1 MAGQGWAREAKTLRC
16 LSHSLS
22 NPAPGSHAGRAWL
35 RGAMDAALLHSL
47 LETNC
52 SLELAEELVLDGWGL
67 PLHPEGRREPSRPGR
82 RRLLAWRV
90 GCARVPALE
99 RLAPCGAPRA
109 PAAPLIPAPLSPI
122 TRSLLLLQHDLGP
135 DRDVLAS
142 ELGRSPGGEAV
153 PRVLQ
158 RCQV

>member
-1 MAGQGWAREAKTLRC
+1 
-16 LSHSLS
+16 
-22 NPAPGSHAGRAWL
+22 
-35 RGAMDAALLHSL
+35 MDAALLHSL

-82 RRLLAWRV
+82 RGLLAWRV

-135 DRDVLAS
+135 DRDVLAPP
-142 ELGRSPGGEAV
+142 L
-153 PRVLQ
+153 
-158 RCQV
+158 